1 VMTTRPIIGLDTNSF
16 GHHWVSNVPLLG
28 YLYGTCAP
36 GEVADSPGTHVGWSK
51 ARGAA
56 EERYPAMF
64 AAARNFFRQLPDGT
78 YIFCEEPLAL
88 PRNGKTT
95 RMLGISA
102 GVIYGGFVA
111 ACDETDLTWFWVDV
125 ASWKRAVI
133 GNGSAK
139 KELIRSVVRE
149 SPEWLMNMTDYDDE
163 FEDQRDLYD
172 AWSLMRYGVE
182 NL

>member
-1 VMTTRPIIGLDTNSF
+1 MMTTRPIIGLDTNSF